1 MHRLSAFLAP
11 AGATVLSVVA
21 VLAVALRPIP
31 GAPLLAW
38 FVTDGLPRAVAADA
52 LPVAPGPLGSL
63 LLRGEGDLAARLSAA
78 GAWLVLRA
86 DALGGCLMPAQ
97 TRGQN

>member
-21 VLAVALRPIP
+21 VLAVALRPVP

-38 FVTDGLPRAVAADA
+38 FGADGLARAVSADA

-63 LLRGEGDLAARLSAA
+63 LLRGEGDLAARLSAS

-86 DALGGCLMPAQ
+86 DALGGCLMSQSKGQ
-97 TRGQN
+97 TS